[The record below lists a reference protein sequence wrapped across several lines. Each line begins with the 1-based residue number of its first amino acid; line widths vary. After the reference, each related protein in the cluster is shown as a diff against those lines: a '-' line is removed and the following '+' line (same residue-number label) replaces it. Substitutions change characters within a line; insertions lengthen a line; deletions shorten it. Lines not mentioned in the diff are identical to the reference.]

1 MGNHPNCEHFHVEIL
16 SDTVQCV
23 DKVEDN
29 FKWIDFSLFAV
40 TKTVQFKV
48 EFCEQNHEP

>member
-1 MGNHPNCEHFHVEIL
+1 MEKHLNYEHFHVEIL

-23 DKVEDN
+23 DKLRIILIGLN
-29 FKWIDFSLFAV
+29 FSLFAV

-48 EFCEQNHEP
+48 EFRK